1 MSRPL
6 RFRPLELGDRAAI
19 ERHTLPTSL
28 TNCDLAFA
36 NMYCWQPI
44 YRSEWCEADGF
55 LLIRFRI
62 DGGPRIG
69 YMQPVGNGDFAP
81 LLPLLAAD
89 AAAFG
94 QPLRLVGLTDEA
106 AERLRTARPD
116 LILRANRD
124 MSDYIYRRDDLCRL
138 AGRHYQPKRNHINR
152 FRAACPDYRFEPLTP
167 DRFDECLRLEQQ
179 WCRRHTTCYHAAIL
193 AERQAICR
201 AFGAFEALGLSGG
214 ALYAGD
220 RLVAFTYGSFVNH
233 ETFVVHVE
241 KADTAYDGAFT
252 MINKC
257 FAETLP
263 ERCRLINREEDLG
276 LEGLRKAKL
285 SYCPA
290 AIPNKVRALFPDEP
304 EAACRRLWQR
314 CFPEDGDDFID
325 SFLLQHYTRSRMS
338 VARDADGTI
347 VAMLHR
353 IPFESDLGR
362 LSYLYGIA
370 TDPAR
375 RGHGHATRL
384 IRQAV
389 QEALAAGDA
398 SLFLIAADEGLR
410 DWYRRFGF
418 EGDAAV
424 QLITPDGFDF
434 GTGDR
439 TRDRALLLRLD
450 PDLELPD
457 TLVCRLADEA

>member
-6 RFRPLELGDRAAI
+6 HFRPLELGDRAVI
-19 ERHTLPTSL
+19 ERYTMPSPH

-36 NMYCWQPI
+36 NMYCWRPI
-44 YRSEWCEADGF
+44 YRSEWCEADGW

-69 YMQPVGNGDFAP
+69 YMQPLGTGDCTAV
-81 LLPLLAAD
+81 LPLLEAD
-89 AAAFG
+89 AAAHG
-94 QPLRLVGLTDEA
+94 QPLRLVGLTDA
-106 AERLRTARPD
+106 AAAQLQALRPD

-152 FRAACPDYRFEPLTP
+152 FRTAYPDYRFEPLTP
-167 DRFDECLRLEQQ
+167 DRFDECLRLEQH
-179 WCRRHTTCYHAAIL
+179 WCQLHAGCFHAAIL
-193 AERQAICR
+193 AERQAIRR
-201 AFGAFEALGLSGG
+201 AFGAFSALGLRGG
-214 ALYAGD
+214 CLYVGE
-220 RLVAFTYGSFVNH
+220 RMVAFTYGSFVNH

-241 KADTAYDGAFT
+241 KADTDYEGAFA
-252 MINKC
+252 MINRC

-263 ERCRLINREEDLG
+263 DTCRLINREEDLG

-290 AIPNKVRALFPDEP
+290 AIPNKVRALFAGAP
-304 EAACRRLWQR
+304 ELACRRLWQR
-314 CFPEDGDDFID
+314 CFPEDETDFID

-338 VARDADGTI
+338 VARDAGGEI

-353 IPFESDLGR
+353 IPFESELGR

-370 TDPAR
+370 TDPDHR
-375 RGHGHATRL
+375 RQGHAARL
-384 IRQAV
+384 IREAV
-389 QEALAAGDA
+389 QAALAAGDA
-398 SLFLIAADEGLR
+398 GLFLIAADDSLR

-418 EGDAAV
+418 EGDVAIAF
-424 QLITPDGFDF
+424 QTPDGFDF
-434 GTGDR
+434 GTGDPS
-439 TRDRALLLRLD
+439 RDRALLLRLD
-450 PDLELPD
+450 PSVPLPGQ
-457 TLVCRLADEA
+457 LVCRLADEA